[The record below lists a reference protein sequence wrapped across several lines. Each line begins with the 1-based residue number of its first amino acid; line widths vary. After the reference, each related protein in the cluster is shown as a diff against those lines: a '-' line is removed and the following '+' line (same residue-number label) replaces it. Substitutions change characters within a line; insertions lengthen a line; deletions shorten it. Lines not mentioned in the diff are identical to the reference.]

1 MDVNLPGE
9 RVLILAETFD
19 LEGAEMRAATKKVD
33 AFGTLAKMAGLLAK
47 PKDEEFE
54 LVYRER
60 RLQPFW
66 SLACTTTCV
75 YERTREHSVKL
86 APEVRQVTV
95 AGEVHAVTGHE
106 LRLSVLESCREESR
120 KETVFDALNGQA
132 APELAS
138 RLKFTAQVAGE
149 DMLAAAAKGGT
160 VVVPPQAKASVVIR
174 EVLSGLTGKIEADK
188 VLEETVEFEAVDLY
202 YRPVYAF
209 RYRRGGKEAVV
220 EVDGLTGEARA
231 GGATFEAYLGK
242 VLEPRFLLEVGA
254 EAANIFLPGATLVK
268 VIVAKGIELRQG
280 R

>member
-1 MDVNLPGE
+1 MDVKLPEE
-9 RVLILAETFD
+9 RILVLAETFD
-19 LEGAEMRAATKKVD
+19 MEGAEMRAATRKID
-33 AFGTLAKMAGLLAK
+33 AFGTLAKVAGFLAK

-66 SLACTTTCV
+66 SIACSAVCA
-75 YERTREHSVKL
+75 YERTREHSIKL
-86 APEVRQVTV
+86 APEVRQATV
-95 AGEVHAVTGHE
+95 AGEVHGLRGHE
-106 LRLSVLESCREESR
+106 LVLPVLETCREEIR
-120 KETVFDALNGQA
+120 REATYDALSGQA
-132 APELAS
+132 APDLAA
-138 RLKFTAQVAGE
+138 RLKFTAQLASE
-149 DMLAAAAKGGT
+149 ETLAAAAKANT

-174 EVLSGLTGKIEADK
+174 EVLSGLIGKIEADK
-188 VLEETVEFEAVDLY
+188 VLEETVAFEAVDLY

-220 EVDGLTGEARA
+220 EVDGLTGEAKA

-242 VLEPRFLLEVGA
+242 VLEPRFLLDVGA

-268 VIVAKGIELRQG
+268 VLVTKGMEMRQG

>member
-1 MDVNLPGE
+1 MDVKLPEE
-9 RVLILAETFD
+9 RVLILAENFD
-19 LEGAEMRAATKKVD
+19 MEAAEMRAASKKVD
-33 AFGTLAKMAGLLAK
+33 AFGTLAKMAGFLAK

-66 SLACTTTCV
+66 SLACTAVCA
-75 YERTREHSVKL
+75 YERTREHSVRL
-86 APEVRQVTV
+86 APEVRQATV
-95 AGEVHAVTGHE
+95 AGEVHAIPNHE
-106 LRLSVLESCREESR
+106 LVLSVLETCREELR
-120 KETVFDALNGQA
+120 KEALFDALTGQP
-132 APELAS
+132 APELAG
-138 RLKFTAQVAGE
+138 RLKFAAQAAG
-149 DMLAAAAKGGT
+149 DAMLEAAAKGGT
-160 VVVPPQAKASVVIR
+160 VVVPPQAKASVVLR
-174 EVLSGLTGKIEADK
+174 EVLSGLMGKIEADK
-188 VLEETVEFEAVDLY
+188 VLEETVQFEAVDLY

-268 VIVAKGIELRQG
+268 VIVAKGIEMRRG

>member
-1 MDVNLPGE
+1 MDVKLPDE

-19 LEGAEMRAATKKVD
+19 MEGAEMRAATRKVD
-33 AFGTLAKMAGLLAK
+33 AFGTLAKMAGFLAK

-66 SLACTTTCV
+66 SLACTAVCA
-75 YERTREHSVKL
+75 YERTRQHSIKL
-86 APEVRQVTV
+86 APEVRQATV
-95 AGEVHAVTGHE
+95 AGEVHALDGPDLV
-106 LRLSVLESCREESR
+106 LAVLETCREEIR
-120 KETVFDALNGQA
+120 KETTYDALSGQA
-132 APELAS
+132 APDLAGK
-138 RLKFTAQVAGE
+138 LKFTAQLANE
-149 DMLAAAAKGGT
+149 DALAAAAKGGT
-160 VVVPPQAKASVVIR
+160 VVVPPQAKASVVVR
-174 EVLSGLTGKIEADK
+174 EVLSGMIGKIEADK

-220 EVDGLTGEARA
+220 EVDGLTGEAKP

-242 VLEPRFLLEVGA
+242 VLEPRFLLDVGA

-268 VIVAKGIELRQG
+268 VIVTKGIEMRQG